1 MPENKSIPSQPD
13 NEKVSGLPP
22 VRENVPVPAP
32 LPADQEY
39 STDDAG
45 NGNPPPKDPP
55 VQGPMRQSSTGQA
68 QTTFAGNGNP
78 PPKDKIN

>member
-32 LPADQEY
+32 LPVDDEN
-39 STDDAG
+39 STDFTG
-45 NGNPPPKDPP
+45 HGNPPKKPP
-55 VQGPMRQSSTGQA
+55 E
-68 QTTFAGNGNP
+68 
-78 PPKDKIN
+78 